1 MGDLKEQMEKWKL
14 SRYKQPM
21 RETLEIMKEGY
32 ESGVLS
38 FLKKNGFGHI
48 RFSYGNLYV
57 PKKDLD
63 QIKKILKKETD
74 KFVDGDVQIMP
85 KSILGEEH
93 DCTKVHPNKTHKEW
107 LMSQSTVGDVKEELE
122 EFDEGRMKDIYTM
135 DQEGKSAKEIA
146 KHLKLKV
153 STVKSIL
160 GEEVLNEFTNTQ
172 IASLKKDYEGL
183 RGKTISGPSAD
194 KLRKIFDKV
203 DKSKTALVNLL
214 KADIPFL
221 SMMASSR
228 LISKYG
234 ANASQLARMRKEEL
248 EEKFESGFAVR
259 YLDPKN
265 GKRFVVPFKT
275 KKDADDKA
283 AQLKKDGA
291 KNVTITTH
299 DLNFKETYTI
309 QITKKDG
316 GKLVIGKFN
325 TPAEGEKYI
334 KWYKTGDMSKTKSV
348 KVIKEDGDSES
359 GFNIAGLETDRPQR
373 LEEKKYSY
381 GFTMSSESGD
391 DGRDQEQ
398 EGGDYGTPKYINA
411 PNQKAAEA
419 KQEVIMM
426 KQVERIN
433 KKMNSMRRT
442 GSFKIKDDWIEL
454 EESADYLASKMN
466 DKQLANIKNV
476 WKNKKASDVTQSV
489 KDMIKKMDIPT
500 QLAIKQAD
508 IPHLSKLVEAL
519 KDMEDYKAKRKALQD
534 IQNDPKIDS
543 QMKTAVMVRKQK
555 LDKELQDLKG
565 RTPIAAEV
573 EPDTKKFIENADSG
587 DDDSNFAIGMSKA
600 KEIKKDYGSPL
611 KKSTIVKGHEIA
623 KAIKKDEHIGAKAT
637 FERLW
642 SGHKRGDK

>member
-21 RETLEIMKEGY
+21 RETLEMMKEGY
-32 ESGVLS
+32 EGGVLS
-38 FLKKNGFGHI
+38 FLKKQGFGHI

-57 PKKDLD
+57 PKKDVD
-63 QIKKILKKETD
+63 QIKKALQKETE
-74 KFVDGDVQIMP
+74 KVAGDVEIMP

-107 LMSQSTVGDVKEELE
+107 LMSQAPVGEELE

-172 IASLKKDYEGL
+172 IVSLKKDYEGL

-291 KNVTITTH
+291 KNVSITTH
-299 DLNFKETYTI
+299 NLNFKE
-309 QITKKDG
+309 
-316 GKLVIGKFN
+316 
-325 TPAEGEKYI
+325 
-334 KWYKTGDMSKTKSV
+334 GD
-348 KVIKEDGDSES
+348 DDES
-359 GFNIAGLETDRPQR
+359 GFNIAGLETERPQR
-373 LEEKKYSY
+373 LEEGVEVQITLK
-381 GFTMSSESGD
+381 GSG
-391 DGRDQEQ
+391 
-398 EGGDYGTPKYINA
+398 P
-411 PNQKAAEA
+411 
-419 KQEVIMM
+419 
-426 KQVERIN
+426 IN
-433 KKMNSMRRT
+433 KRSHVHDFKNRADAEKFIKWYKT
-442 GSFKIKDDWIEL
+442 GGSLYKKNKVDKIEIHETAVP
-454 EESADYLASKMN
+454 ADYLASKMN
-466 DKQLANIKNV
+466 ATQLANIKNV
-476 WKNKKASDVTQSV
+476 WKNKKASDVTQTV
-489 KDMIKKMDIPT
+489 KDMINRMDIPT

-573 EPDTKKFIENADSG
+573 EPDTKKFIENPDSG
-587 DDDSNFAIGMSKA
+587 DDDNAFAVGMSKA

-623 KAIKKDEHIGAKAT
+623 KAIKKDEHVGAKAT

>member
-1 MGDLKEQMEKWKL
+1 M
-14 SRYKQPM
+14 
-21 RETLEIMKEGY
+21 
-32 ESGVLS
+32 
-38 FLKKNGFGHI
+38 
-48 RFSYGNLYV
+48 
-57 PKKDLD
+57 
-63 QIKKILKKETD
+63 
-74 KFVDGDVQIMP
+74 
-85 KSILGEEH
+85 
-93 DCTKVHPNKTHKEW
+93 
-107 LMSQSTVGDVKEELE
+107 
-122 EFDEGRMKDIYTM
+122 
-135 DQEGKSAKEIA
+135 
-146 KHLKLKV
+146 
-153 STVKSIL
+153 
-160 GEEVLNEFTNTQ
+160 
-172 IASLKKDYEGL
+172 
-183 RGKTISGPSAD
+183 
-194 KLRKIFDKV
+194 
-203 DKSKTALVNLL
+203 VNLL

-299 DLNFKETYTI
+299 DLNFKES
-309 QITKKDG
+309 D
-316 GKLVIGKFN
+316 
-325 TPAEGEKYI
+325 
-334 KWYKTGDMSKTKSV
+334 D
-348 KVIKEDGDSES
+348 DES
-359 GFNIAGLETDRPQR
+359 GFNIAGLETERPQR
-373 LEEKKYSY
+373 LEEGVEVQITLK
-381 GFTMSSESGD
+381 GSG
-391 DGRDQEQ
+391 
-398 EGGDYGTPKYINA
+398 P
-411 PNQKAAEA
+411 
-419 KQEVIMM
+419 
-426 KQVERIN
+426 IN
-433 KKMNSMRRT
+433 KRSHVHDFKNRADAEKFIKWYKT
-442 GSFKIKDDWIEL
+442 GGSLYKKNKVDKIQIHETAVP
-454 EESADYLASKMN
+454 ADYLASKMN

-519 KDMEDYKAKRKALQD
+519 KDMDDYKAKRKALQD
-534 IQNDPKIDS
+534 IQNDPKLDS

-555 LDKELQDLKG
+555 LDKELQDLKA

-573 EPDTKKFIENADSG
+573 EPDTLKKE
-587 DDDSNFAIGMSKA
+587 DDDKAYAIGMAKA

-611 KKSTIVKGHEIA
+611 KKSTIVKGHDIA
-623 KAIKKDEHIGAKAT
+623 KSIKKDEHVGAKAT

>member
-1 MGDLKEQMEKWKL
+1 MGNLKEEMEKWKL
-14 SRYKQPM
+14 SRYRQPM
-21 RETLEIMKEGY
+21 RETLEKMKEGY
-32 ESGVLS
+32 EGGVLS
-38 FLKKNGFGHI
+38 FLKKQGFGHI

-57 PKKDLD
+57 PKKDVD
-63 QIKKILKKETD
+63 QIKKALQKETE
-74 KFVDGDVQIMP
+74 KVAGDVEIMP

-107 LMSQSTVGDVKEELE
+107 LMSQAPVGDVKEEM
-122 EFDEGRMKDIYTM
+122 FDEGRMKDIYTM

-146 KHLKLKV
+146 MHLNLKV

-160 GEEVLNEFTNTQ
+160 GEEVLNEFTNAQ
-172 IASLKKDYEGL
+172 ITSLKKDYEGL
-183 RGKTISGPSAD
+183 RGKTISGPNAD

-248 EEKFESGFAVR
+248 EEKFASGFAVR

-291 KNVTITTH
+291 KNVSITTH
-299 DLNFKETYTI
+299 DLNFKETYTV
-309 QITKKDG
+309 QITKSDG
-316 GKLVIGKFN
+316 SKLVIGKYN
-325 TPAEGEKYI
+325 SPTEAEKYI

-348 KVIKEDGDSES
+348 KVIKEGDSES

-373 LEEKKYSY
+373 L
-381 GFTMSSESGD
+381 D
-391 DGRDQEQ
+391 
-398 EGGDYGTPKYINA
+398 
-411 PNQKAAEA
+411 
-419 KQEVIMM
+419 
-426 KQVERIN
+426 
-433 KKMNSMRRT
+433 
-442 GSFKIKDDWIEL
+442 
-454 EESADYLASKMN
+454 ESADYLASKMN

-519 KDMEDYKAKRKALQD
+519 KDMDDYKAKRKALQD
-534 IQNDPKIDS
+534 IQNDPKTDS

-555 LDKELQDLKG
+555 LDKELQDLKA

-573 EPDTKKFIENADSG
+573 EPDTKKIIENGDSG
-587 DDDSNFAIGMSKA
+587 DDDSAYAIGISKA

-623 KAIKKDEHIGAKAT
+623 KAIKKDEHAGAKAT

>member
-1 MGDLKEQMEKWKL
+1 MEKWKL

-21 RETLEIMKEGY
+21 RETLEMMKEGY
-32 ESGVLS
+32 EGGVLS
-38 FLKKNGFGHI
+38 FLKKQGFGHI

-57 PKKDLD
+57 PKKDVD
-63 QIKKILKKETD
+63 QIKKALQKETE
-74 KFVDGDVQIMP
+74 KVAGDVEIMP

-107 LMSQSTVGDVKEELE
+107 LMSQAPVGEELE

-146 KHLKLKV
+146 MHLNLKV

-183 RGKTISGPSAD
+183 RGKTISGPNAD

-248 EEKFESGFAVR
+248 EEKFASGFAVR

-291 KNVTITTH
+291 KNVSITTH
-299 DLNFKETYTI
+299 DLNFKETYTV

-316 GKLVIGKFN
+316 GKLVIGKFK

-334 KWYKTGDMSKTKSV
+334 TWYKTGDMSKTKSV

-373 LEEKKYSY
+373 L
-381 GFTMSSESGD
+381 D
-391 DGRDQEQ
+391 
-398 EGGDYGTPKYINA
+398 
-411 PNQKAAEA
+411 
-419 KQEVIMM
+419 
-426 KQVERIN
+426 
-433 KKMNSMRRT
+433 
-442 GSFKIKDDWIEL
+442 
-454 EESADYLASKMN
+454 ESADYLASKMN

-500 QLAIKQAD
+500 Q
-508 IPHLSKLVEAL
+508 
-519 KDMEDYKAKRKALQD
+519 
-534 IQNDPKIDS
+534 
-543 QMKTAVMVRKQK
+543 
-555 LDKELQDLKG
+555 
-565 RTPIAAEV
+565 
-573 EPDTKKFIENADSG
+573 
-587 DDDSNFAIGMSKA
+587 
-600 KEIKKDYGSPL
+600 
-611 KKSTIVKGHEIA
+611 
-623 KAIKKDEHIGAKAT
+623 
-637 FERLW
+637 
-642 SGHKRGDK
+642 

>member
-32 ESGVLS
+32 EGGVLS
-38 FLKKNGFGHI
+38 FLKKQGFGHI

-63 QIKKILKKETD
+63 QIKKVLKKETD

-107 LMSQSTVGDVKEELE
+107 LMSQSPVGDVKEELE

-172 IASLKKDYEGL
+172 ITNLKKDYEGL

-291 KNVTITTH
+291 KNVSITTH
-299 DLNFKETYTI
+299 NLNFKE
-309 QITKKDG
+309 
-316 GKLVIGKFN
+316 
-325 TPAEGEKYI
+325 
-334 KWYKTGDMSKTKSV
+334 GD
-348 KVIKEDGDSES
+348 DDES

-373 LEEKKYSY
+373 LEEGVEVQITLK
-381 GFTMSSESGD
+381 GSG
-391 DGRDQEQ
+391 
-398 EGGDYGTPKYINA
+398 P
-411 PNQKAAEA
+411 
-419 KQEVIMM
+419 
-426 KQVERIN
+426 IN
-433 KKMNSMRRT
+433 KRSHVHDFKNRADAEKFIKWYKT
-442 GSFKIKDDWIEL
+442 GGSLYKKNKVDKIQIHEIAVP
-454 EESADYLASKMN
+454 ADYLASKMN

-476 WKNKKASDVTQSV
+476 WKNKKASDVTQTV
-489 KDMIKKMDIPT
+489 KDMINRMDIPT

-573 EPDTKKFIENADSG
+573 EPDTKKFIENPDSG
-587 DDDSNFAIGMSKA
+587 DDDNAFAVGMSKA

-623 KAIKKDEHIGAKAT
+623 KAIKKDEHVGAKAT

>member
-1 MGDLKEQMEKWKL
+1 MGNLKEEMEKWKL
-14 SRYKQPM
+14 SRYRQPM
-21 RETLEIMKEGY
+21 RETLEKMKEGY
-32 ESGVLS
+32 EGGVLS
-38 FLKKNGFGHI
+38 FLKKQGFGHI

-57 PKKDLD
+57 PKKDVD
-63 QIKKILKKETD
+63 QIKKALQKETE
-74 KFVDGDVQIMP
+74 KVAGDVEIMP

-107 LMSQSTVGDVKEELE
+107 LMSQAPVGEELE

-160 GEEVLNEFTNTQ
+160 GEEVLNEFTNAQ
-172 IASLKKDYEGL
+172 ITSLKKDYEGL

-194 KLRKIFDKV
+194 KLRKIFDKI

-248 EEKFESGFAVR
+248 EEKFAPGFAVR

-291 KNVTITTH
+291 KNVSITTH
-299 DLNFKETYTI
+299 NLNFKETYTV
-309 QITKKDG
+309 QITKSDG
-316 GKLVIGKFN
+316 SKLVIGKYN
-325 TPAEGEKYI
+325 SPTEAEKYI

-348 KVIKEDGDSES
+348 KVIKEGDSES

-373 LEEKKYSY
+373 L
-381 GFTMSSESGD
+381 D
-391 DGRDQEQ
+391 
-398 EGGDYGTPKYINA
+398 
-411 PNQKAAEA
+411 
-419 KQEVIMM
+419 
-426 KQVERIN
+426 
-433 KKMNSMRRT
+433 
-442 GSFKIKDDWIEL
+442 
-454 EESADYLASKMN
+454 ESADYLASKMN

-519 KDMEDYKAKRKALQD
+519 KDMDDYKAKRKALQD
-534 IQNDPKIDS
+534 IQNDPKTDS

-555 LDKELQDLKG
+555 LDKELQDLKA

-573 EPDTKKFIENADSG
+573 EPDTKKIIENGDSG
-587 DDDSNFAIGMSKA
+587 DDDSAYAIGISKA

-623 KAIKKDEHIGAKAT
+623 KAIKKDEHAGAKAT

>member
-1 MGDLKEQMEKWKL
+1 MGNLKEEMEKWKL
-14 SRYKQPM
+14 SRYRQPM
-21 RETLEIMKEGY
+21 RETLEKMKEGY
-32 ESGVLS
+32 EGGVLS
-38 FLKKNGFGHI
+38 FLKKQGFGHI

-57 PKKDLD
+57 PKKDVD
-63 QIKKILKKETD
+63 QIKKALQKETE
-74 KFVDGDVQIMP
+74 KVAGDVEIMP

-107 LMSQSTVGDVKEELE
+107 LLSQAPVGEELE

-153 STVKSIL
+153 STVKGIL
-160 GEEVLNEFTNTQ
+160 GEEVLNEFTNAQ
-172 IASLKKDYEGL
+172 ITSLKKDYEGL

-194 KLRKIFDKV
+194 KLRKIFDKI

-248 EEKFESGFAVR
+248 EEKFAPGFAVR

-291 KNVTITTH
+291 KNVSITTH
-299 DLNFKETYTI
+299 NLNFKETYTV
-309 QITKKDG
+309 QITKSDG
-316 GKLVIGKFN
+316 SKLVIGKYN
-325 TPAEGEKYI
+325 SPTEAEKYI

-348 KVIKEDGDSES
+348 KVIKEGDSES

-373 LEEKKYSY
+373 L
-381 GFTMSSESGD
+381 D
-391 DGRDQEQ
+391 
-398 EGGDYGTPKYINA
+398 
-411 PNQKAAEA
+411 
-419 KQEVIMM
+419 
-426 KQVERIN
+426 
-433 KKMNSMRRT
+433 
-442 GSFKIKDDWIEL
+442 
-454 EESADYLASKMN
+454 ESADYLASKMN

-519 KDMEDYKAKRKALQD
+519 KDMDDYKAKRKALQD
-534 IQNDPKIDS
+534 IQNDPKTDS

-555 LDKELQDLKG
+555 LDKELQDLKA

-573 EPDTKKFIENADSG
+573 EPDTKKIIENGDSG
-587 DDDSNFAIGMSKA
+587 DDDSAYAIGISKA

-623 KAIKKDEHIGAKAT
+623 KAIKKDEHAGAKAT

>member
-21 RETLEIMKEGY
+21 RETLEMMKEGY
-32 ESGVLS
+32 EGGVLS
-38 FLKKNGFGHI
+38 FLKKQGFGHI

-57 PKKDLD
+57 PKKDVD
-63 QIKKILKKETD
+63 QIKKALQKETE
-74 KFVDGDVQIMP
+74 KVAGDVEIMP

-107 LMSQSTVGDVKEELE
+107 LMSQAPVGEELE

-146 KHLKLKV
+146 MHLNLKV

-183 RGKTISGPSAD
+183 RGKTISGPNAD

-291 KNVTITTH
+291 KNVSITTH
-299 DLNFKETYTI
+299 DLNFKETYTV

-316 GKLVIGKFN
+316 GKLVIGKFK

-334 KWYKTGDMSKTKSV
+334 KWYKTGNMSHTKSV

-381 GFTMSSESGD
+381 WYTMSSESGE
-391 DGRDQEQ
+391 DGEDKEQ
-398 EGGDYGTPKYINA
+398 EGGDFGTPKYINA
-411 PNQKAAEA
+411 PNEKAAEA
-419 KQEVIMM
+419 KAEPIMM
-426 KQVERIN
+426 KQIDRLN
-433 KKMNSMRRT
+433 KKMKSIRKPGN
-442 GSFKIKDDWIEL
+442 FKISDDGVL

-519 KDMEDYKAKRKALQD
+519 KDMDDYKAKRKALQD
-534 IQNDPKIDS
+534 IQNDPKTDS

-555 LDKELQDLKG
+555 LDKELQDLKA

-587 DDDSNFAIGMSKA
+587 DDDSAYAIGLSKA

-623 KAIKKDEHIGAKAT
+623 KAIKKDEHVGAKAT

>member
-14 SRYKQPM
+14 SRYRQPM
-21 RETLEIMKEGY
+21 RETLEKMKEGY
-32 ESGVLS
+32 EGGVLS
-38 FLKKNGFGHI
+38 FLKKQGFGHI

-57 PKKDLD
+57 PKKDVD
-63 QIKKILKKETD
+63 QIKKALQKETE
-74 KFVDGDVQIMP
+74 KVAGDVEIMP

-107 LMSQSTVGDVKEELE
+107 LMSQAPVGEELE

-146 KHLKLKV
+146 MHLNLKV

-183 RGKTISGPSAD
+183 RGKTISGPNAD

-291 KNVTITTH
+291 KNVSITTH
-299 DLNFKETYTI
+299 NLNFKETYTV
-309 QITKKDG
+309 QITKSDG
-316 GKLVIGKFN
+316 SKLVIGKYN
-325 TPAEGEKYI
+325 SPTEAEKYI

-348 KVIKEDGDSES
+348 KVIKEGDSES

-373 LEEKKYSY
+373 L
-381 GFTMSSESGD
+381 D
-391 DGRDQEQ
+391 
-398 EGGDYGTPKYINA
+398 
-411 PNQKAAEA
+411 
-419 KQEVIMM
+419 
-426 KQVERIN
+426 
-433 KKMNSMRRT
+433 
-442 GSFKIKDDWIEL
+442 
-454 EESADYLASKMN
+454 ESADYLASKMN

-519 KDMEDYKAKRKALQD
+519 KDMDDYKAKRKALQD
-534 IQNDPKIDS
+534 IQNDPKTDS

-555 LDKELQDLKG
+555 LDKELQDLKA

-587 DDDSNFAIGMSKA
+587 DDDSAYAIGLSKA

-623 KAIKKDEHIGAKAT
+623 KAIKKDEHVGAKAT

>member
-1 MGDLKEQMEKWKL
+1 MGNLKEEMEKWKL

-21 RETLEIMKEGY
+21 RETLEMMKEGY
-32 ESGVLS
+32 EGGVLS
-38 FLKKNGFGHI
+38 FLKKQGFGHI

-57 PKKDLD
+57 PKKDVD
-63 QIKKILKKETD
+63 QIKKALQKETE
-74 KFVDGDVQIMP
+74 KVAGDVEIMP

-107 LMSQSTVGDVKEELE
+107 LMSQAPVGEELE

-160 GEEVLNEFTNTQ
+160 GEEVLNEFTNAQ
-172 IASLKKDYEGL
+172 ITSLKKDYEGL

-248 EEKFESGFAVR
+248 EEKFASGFAVR

-291 KNVTITTH
+291 KNVSITTH
-299 DLNFKETYTI
+299 DLNFKETYTV
-309 QITKKDG
+309 QITKSDG
-316 GKLVIGKFN
+316 SKLVIGKYN
-325 TPAEGEKYI
+325 SPTEAEKYI
-334 KWYKTGDMSKTKSV
+334 TWYKTGDMSKTKSV
-348 KVIKEDGDSES
+348 KVIKEGDSES

-373 LEEKKYSY
+373 L
-381 GFTMSSESGD
+381 D
-391 DGRDQEQ
+391 
-398 EGGDYGTPKYINA
+398 
-411 PNQKAAEA
+411 
-419 KQEVIMM
+419 
-426 KQVERIN
+426 
-433 KKMNSMRRT
+433 
-442 GSFKIKDDWIEL
+442 
-454 EESADYLASKMN
+454 ESADYLASKMN

-500 QLAIKQAD
+500 QLAIKQAN
-508 IPHLSKLVEAL
+508 IPHLSKLVE
-519 KDMEDYKAKRKALQD
+519 
-534 IQNDPKIDS
+534 N
-543 QMKTAVMVRKQK
+543 
-555 LDKELQDLKG
+555 G
-565 RTPIAAEV
+565 
-573 EPDTKKFIENADSG
+573 DSG

-623 KAIKKDEHIGAKAT
+623 KAIKKDEHVGAKAT

>member
-21 RETLEIMKEGY
+21 RETLEKMKEGY

-38 FLKKNGFGHI
+38 FLKKQGFGHI
-48 RFSYGNLYV
+48 RFSYGSLYV

-63 QIKKILKKETD
+63 QIKKVLKKETD

-107 LMSQSTVGDVKEELE
+107 LMSQSPVGDVKEELE

-172 IASLKKDYEGL
+172 IVSLKKDYEGL

-291 KNVTITTH
+291 KNVSITTH
-299 DLNFKETYTI
+299 NLNFKE
-309 QITKKDG
+309 
-316 GKLVIGKFN
+316 
-325 TPAEGEKYI
+325 
-334 KWYKTGDMSKTKSV
+334 GD
-348 KVIKEDGDSES
+348 DDES
-359 GFNIAGLETDRPQR
+359 GFNIAGLETERPQR
-373 LEEKKYSY
+373 LEEGVEVQITLK
-381 GFTMSSESGD
+381 GSG
-391 DGRDQEQ
+391 
-398 EGGDYGTPKYINA
+398 P
-411 PNQKAAEA
+411 
-419 KQEVIMM
+419 
-426 KQVERIN
+426 IN
-433 KKMNSMRRT
+433 KRSHVHDFKNRADAEKFIKWYKT
-442 GSFKIKDDWIEL
+442 GGSLYKKNKVDKIQIHEIAVP
-454 EESADYLASKMN
+454 ADYLASKMN
-466 DKQLANIKNV
+466 ATQLANIKNV
-476 WKNKKASDVTQSV
+476 WKNKKASDVTQTV
-489 KDMIKKMDIPT
+489 KDMINRMDIPT

-573 EPDTKKFIENADSG
+573 EPDTKKFIENPDSG
-587 DDDSNFAIGMSKA
+587 DDDNAFAVGMSKA

-623 KAIKKDEHIGAKAT
+623 KAIKKDEHVGAKAT

>member
-1 MGDLKEQMEKWKL
+1 MGNLKEEMEKWKL

-21 RETLEIMKEGY
+21 RETLEMMKEGY
-32 ESGVLS
+32 EGGVLS
-38 FLKKNGFGHI
+38 FLKKQGFGHI

-57 PKKDLD
+57 PKKDVD
-63 QIKKILKKETD
+63 QIKKALQKETE
-74 KFVDGDVQIMP
+74 KVAGDVEIMP

-107 LMSQSTVGDVKEELE
+107 LMSQAPVGEELE

-146 KHLKLKV
+146 MHLNLKV

-248 EEKFESGFAVR
+248 EEKFASGFAVR

-291 KNVTITTH
+291 KNVSITTH
-299 DLNFKETYTI
+299 DLNFKETYTV
-309 QITKKDG
+309 QITKSDG
-316 GKLVIGKFN
+316 SKLVIGKYN
-325 TPAEGEKYI
+325 SPTEAEKYI
-334 KWYKTGDMSKTKSV
+334 TWYKTGDMSKTKSV
-348 KVIKEDGDSES
+348 KVIKEGDSES

-373 LEEKKYSY
+373 L
-381 GFTMSSESGD
+381 D
-391 DGRDQEQ
+391 
-398 EGGDYGTPKYINA
+398 
-411 PNQKAAEA
+411 
-419 KQEVIMM
+419 
-426 KQVERIN
+426 
-433 KKMNSMRRT
+433 
-442 GSFKIKDDWIEL
+442 
-454 EESADYLASKMN
+454 ESADYLASKMN

-519 KDMEDYKAKRKALQD
+519 KDMDDYKAKRKALQD
-534 IQNDPKIDS
+534 IQNDPKLDS

-555 LDKELQDLKG
+555 LDKELQDLKA

-573 EPDTKKFIENADSG
+573 EPDTLKKE
-587 DDDSNFAIGMSKA
+587 DDDKAYAIGMAKA

-623 KAIKKDEHIGAKAT
+623 KAIKKDEHVGAKAT

>member
-21 RETLEIMKEGY
+21 RETLEKMKEGY

-38 FLKKNGFGHI
+38 FLKKQGFGHI

-63 QIKKILKKETD
+63 QIKKVLKKETD

-107 LMSQSTVGDVKEELE
+107 LMSQSPVGDVKEELE

-172 IASLKKDYEGL
+172 IVSLKKDYEGL

-291 KNVTITTH
+291 KNVSITTH
-299 DLNFKETYTI
+299 NLNFKE
-309 QITKKDG
+309 
-316 GKLVIGKFN
+316 
-325 TPAEGEKYI
+325 
-334 KWYKTGDMSKTKSV
+334 GD
-348 KVIKEDGDSES
+348 DDES
-359 GFNIAGLETDRPQR
+359 GFNIAGLETERPQR
-373 LEEKKYSY
+373 LEEGVEVQITLK
-381 GFTMSSESGD
+381 GSG
-391 DGRDQEQ
+391 
-398 EGGDYGTPKYINA
+398 P
-411 PNQKAAEA
+411 
-419 KQEVIMM
+419 
-426 KQVERIN
+426 IN
-433 KKMNSMRRT
+433 KRSHVHDFKNRADAEKFIKWYKT
-442 GSFKIKDDWIEL
+442 GGSLYKKNKVDKIQIHETAVP
-454 EESADYLASKMN
+454 ADYLASKMN
-466 DKQLANIKNV
+466 ATQLANIKNV
-476 WKNKKASDVTQSV
+476 WKNKKASDVTQTV
-489 KDMIKKMDIPT
+489 KDMINRMDIPT

-573 EPDTKKFIENADSG
+573 EPDTKKFIENPDSG
-587 DDDSNFAIGMSKA
+587 DDDNAFAVGMSKA

-623 KAIKKDEHIGAKAT
+623 KAIKKDEHVGAKAT

>member
-1 MGDLKEQMEKWKL
+1 MEKWKL

-21 RETLEIMKEGY
+21 RETLEKMKEGY
-32 ESGVLS
+32 EGGVLS
-38 FLKKNGFGHI
+38 FLKKQGFGHI

-63 QIKKILKKETD
+63 QIKKVLKKETD

-107 LMSQSTVGDVKEELE
+107 LMSQSPVGDVKEELE

-160 GEEVLNEFTNTQ
+160 GEEVLNEFTNAQ
-172 IASLKKDYEGL
+172 ITSLKKDYEGL

-291 KNVTITTH
+291 KNVSITTH
-299 DLNFKETYTI
+299 NLNFKE
-309 QITKKDG
+309 
-316 GKLVIGKFN
+316 
-325 TPAEGEKYI
+325 
-334 KWYKTGDMSKTKSV
+334 GD
-348 KVIKEDGDSES
+348 DDES

-373 LEEKKYSY
+373 LEEGVEVQITLK
-381 GFTMSSESGD
+381 GSG
-391 DGRDQEQ
+391 
-398 EGGDYGTPKYINA
+398 P
-411 PNQKAAEA
+411 
-419 KQEVIMM
+419 
-426 KQVERIN
+426 IN
-433 KKMNSMRRT
+433 KRSHVHDFKNRADAEKFIKWYKT
-442 GSFKIKDDWIEL
+442 GGSLYKKNKVDKIQIHEIAVP
-454 EESADYLASKMN
+454 ADYLASKMN

-476 WKNKKASDVTQSV
+476 WKNKKASDVTQTV
-489 KDMIKKMDIPT
+489 KDMIKRMDIPT

-573 EPDTKKFIENADSG
+573 EPDTKKFIENPDSG
-587 DDDSNFAIGMSKA
+587 DDDNAFAVGMSKA

-623 KAIKKDEHIGAKAT
+623 KAIKKDEHVGAKAT

>member
-21 RETLEIMKEGY
+21 RETLEKMKEGF
-32 ESGVLS
+32 EWGVQT
-38 FLKKNGFGHI
+38 FLKKNGI
-48 RFSYGNLYV
+48 SRTRFSYGILFLPRADV
-57 PKKDLD
+57 EKAKAL
-63 QIKKILKKETD
+63 LKKEVEKTN
-74 KFVDGDVQIMP
+74 GDVAIMP

-93 DCTKVHPNKTHKEW
+93 DCKQVHPNKTHKEW
-107 LMSQSTVGDVKEELE
+107 LMSQAPVGDVKEELE

-146 KHLKLKV
+146 NHLNLKV

-172 IASLKKDYEGL
+172 ITNLKKDYEGL

-194 KLRKIFDKV
+194 KLRKIFDKI

-291 KNVTITTH
+291 KNVSITTH
-299 DLNFKETYTI
+299 NLNFKETYTV
-309 QITKKDG
+309 QITKSDG
-316 GKLVIGKFN
+316 SKLVIGKYN
-325 TPAEGEKYI
+325 SPTEAEKYI

-373 LEEKKYSY
+373 LEEGVEVQITLK
-381 GFTMSSESGD
+381 GSG
-391 DGRDQEQ
+391 
-398 EGGDYGTPKYINA
+398 P
-411 PNQKAAEA
+411 
-419 KQEVIMM
+419 
-426 KQVERIN
+426 IN
-433 KKMNSMRRT
+433 KRSHVHDFKNRADAEKFIKWYKT
-442 GSFKIKDDWIEL
+442 GGSLYKKNKVDKIQIHETAVP
-454 EESADYLASKMN
+454 ADYLASKMN

-519 KDMEDYKAKRKALQD
+519 KDMDDYKAKRKALQD
-534 IQNDPKIDS
+534 IQNDPKLDS

-555 LDKELQDLKG
+555 LDKELQDLKA

-573 EPDTKKFIENADSG
+573 EPDTLKKE
-587 DDDSNFAIGMSKA
+587 DDDKAYAIGMAKA

-623 KAIKKDEHIGAKAT
+623 KAIKKDEHAGAKAT

>member
-1 MGDLKEQMEKWKL
+1 MEKWKL
-14 SRYKQPM
+14 SRYRQPM
-21 RETLEIMKEGY
+21 RETLEKMKEGY
-32 ESGVLS
+32 EGGVLS
-38 FLKKNGFGHI
+38 FLKKQGFGHI

-57 PKKDLD
+57 PKKDVD
-63 QIKKILKKETD
+63 QIKKALQKETE
-74 KFVDGDVQIMP
+74 KVAGDVEIMP

-107 LMSQSTVGDVKEELE
+107 LMSQAPVGEELE

-146 KHLKLKV
+146 MHLNLKV

-291 KNVTITTH
+291 KNVSITTH
-299 DLNFKETYTI
+299 DLNFKETYTV

-316 GKLVIGKFN
+316 GKLVIGKFK

-373 LEEKKYSY
+373 L
-381 GFTMSSESGD
+381 D
-391 DGRDQEQ
+391 
-398 EGGDYGTPKYINA
+398 
-411 PNQKAAEA
+411 
-419 KQEVIMM
+419 
-426 KQVERIN
+426 
-433 KKMNSMRRT
+433 
-442 GSFKIKDDWIEL
+442 
-454 EESADYLASKMN
+454 ESADYLASKMN

-476 WKNKKASDVTQSV
+476 WKNKKASDVTQTV
-489 KDMIKKMDIPT
+489 KDMIKRMDIPT

-508 IPHLSKLVEAL
+508 IPHLSKLVEA
-519 KDMEDYKAKRKALQD
+519 
-534 IQNDPKIDS
+534 
-543 QMKTAVMVRKQK
+543 
-555 LDKELQDLKG
+555 G
-565 RTPIAAEV
+565 
-573 EPDTKKFIENADSG
+573 DSG

-623 KAIKKDEHIGAKAT
+623 KSIKKDEHVGAKAT

>member
-1 MGDLKEQMEKWKL
+1 MGNLKEEMEKWKL

-21 RETLEIMKEGY
+21 RETLEMMKEGY
-32 ESGVLS
+32 EGGVLS
-38 FLKKNGFGHI
+38 FLKKQGFGHI

-57 PKKDLD
+57 PKKDVD
-63 QIKKILKKETD
+63 QIKKALQKETE
-74 KFVDGDVQIMP
+74 KVAGDVEIMP

-107 LMSQSTVGDVKEELE
+107 LMSQAPVGEELE

-160 GEEVLNEFTNTQ
+160 GEEVLNEFTNAQ
-172 IASLKKDYEGL
+172 ITSLKKDYEGL

-248 EEKFESGFAVR
+248 EEKFASGFAVR

-291 KNVTITTH
+291 KNVSITTH
-299 DLNFKETYTI
+299 NLNFKETYTV
-309 QITKKDG
+309 QITKSDG
-316 GKLVIGKFN
+316 SKLVIGKYN
-325 TPAEGEKYI
+325 SPTEAEKYI
-334 KWYKTGDMSKTKSV
+334 TWYKTGDMSKTKSV
-348 KVIKEDGDSES
+348 KVIKEGDSES

-373 LEEKKYSY
+373 L
-381 GFTMSSESGD
+381 D
-391 DGRDQEQ
+391 
-398 EGGDYGTPKYINA
+398 
-411 PNQKAAEA
+411 
-419 KQEVIMM
+419 
-426 KQVERIN
+426 
-433 KKMNSMRRT
+433 
-442 GSFKIKDDWIEL
+442 
-454 EESADYLASKMN
+454 ESADYLASKMN

-500 QLAIKQAD
+500 QLAIKQAN
-508 IPHLSKLVEAL
+508 IPHLSKLVE
-519 KDMEDYKAKRKALQD
+519 
-534 IQNDPKIDS
+534 N
-543 QMKTAVMVRKQK
+543 
-555 LDKELQDLKG
+555 G
-565 RTPIAAEV
+565 
-573 EPDTKKFIENADSG
+573 DSG

-623 KAIKKDEHIGAKAT
+623 KAIKKDEHVGAKAT

>member
-14 SRYKQPM
+14 SRYRQPM
-21 RETLEIMKEGY
+21 RETLEKMKEGY
-32 ESGVLS
+32 EGGVLS
-38 FLKKNGFGHI
+38 FLKKQGFGHI

-57 PKKDLD
+57 PKKDVD
-63 QIKKILKKETD
+63 QIKKALQKETE
-74 KFVDGDVQIMP
+74 KVAGDVEIMP

-107 LMSQSTVGDVKEELE
+107 LMSQAPVGEELE

-160 GEEVLNEFTNTQ
+160 GEEVLNEFTNAQ
-172 IASLKKDYEGL
+172 ITSLKKDYEGL

-248 EEKFESGFAVR
+248 EEKFAPGFAVR

-291 KNVTITTH
+291 KNVSITTH
-299 DLNFKETYTI
+299 NLNFKETYTV
-309 QITKKDG
+309 QITKSDG
-316 GKLVIGKFN
+316 SKLVIGKYN
-325 TPAEGEKYI
+325 TPAEAEKYI
-334 KWYKTGDMSKTKSV
+334 KWYKTGNMSHTKSV
-348 KVIKEDGDSES
+348 KVIKEDS
-359 GFNIAGLETDRPQR
+359 G
-373 LEEKKYSY
+373 
-381 GFTMSSESGD
+381 
-391 DGRDQEQ
+391 
-398 EGGDYGTPKYINA
+398 
-411 PNQKAAEA
+411 
-419 KQEVIMM
+419 
-426 KQVERIN
+426 
-433 KKMNSMRRT
+433 
-442 GSFKIKDDWIEL
+442 
-454 EESADYLASKMN
+454 YLQSKMN
-466 DKQLANIKNV
+466 DKQIANIKNV
-476 WKNKKASDVTQSV
+476 WKNKKATDVTDAVRQ
-489 KDMIKKMDIPT
+489 MIKRMDIPT
-500 QLAIKQAD
+500 QLAIKHAD
-508 IPHLSKLVEAL
+508 IPHISKLVE
-519 KDMEDYKAKRKALQD
+519 
-534 IQNDPKIDS
+534 
-543 QMKTAVMVRKQK
+543 
-555 LDKELQDLKG
+555 
-565 RTPIAAEV
+565 IA
-573 EPDTKKFIENADSG
+573 T
-587 DDDSNFAIGMSKA
+587 
-600 KEIKKDYGSPL
+600 
-611 KKSTIVKGHEIA
+611 H
-623 KAIKKDEHIGAKAT
+623 GAGPRLT

-642 SGHKRGDK
+642 SQHKRGDK

>member
-14 SRYKQPM
+14 SRYRQPM
-21 RETLEIMKEGY
+21 RETLEKMKEGY
-32 ESGVLS
+32 EGGVLS

-57 PKKDLD
+57 PKKDVD
-63 QIKKILKKETD
+63 QIKKALQKETE
-74 KFVDGDVQIMP
+74 KVAGDVEIMP

-107 LMSQSTVGDVKEELE
+107 LLSQAPVGDVKEEM
-122 EFDEGRMKDIYTM
+122 FDEGRMKDIYTM

-146 KHLKLKV
+146 MHLNLKV

-172 IASLKKDYEGL
+172 ITSLKKDYEGL

-248 EEKFESGFAVR
+248 EEKFEPGFAVR
-259 YLDPKN
+259 YLDPANK
-265 GKRFVVPFKT
+265 KRFVVPLKT
-275 KKDADDKA
+275 KKEADDKA
-283 AQLKKDGA
+283 AQLKRDGCKDI
-291 KNVTITTH
+291 TITKH
-299 DLNFKETYTI
+299 DLNFKETYTV

-316 GKLVIGKFN
+316 GKLVIGKYN
-325 TPAEGEKYI
+325 TPAEAEKYI
-334 KWYKTGDMSKTKSV
+334 TWYKTGNMSHTKSV
-348 KVIKEDGDSES
+348 KVIKEDGES
-359 GFNIAGLETDRPQR
+359 GFNIAGLETDSPQR
-373 LEEKKYSY
+373 L
-381 GFTMSSESGD
+381 D
-391 DGRDQEQ
+391 
-398 EGGDYGTPKYINA
+398 
-411 PNQKAAEA
+411 
-419 KQEVIMM
+419 
-426 KQVERIN
+426 
-433 KKMNSMRRT
+433 
-442 GSFKIKDDWIEL
+442 
-454 EESADYLASKMN
+454 ESADYLASKMN

-500 QLAIKQAD
+500 QLAIKHAD
-508 IPHLSKLVEAL
+508 IPHLSKLVE
-519 KDMEDYKAKRKALQD
+519 
-534 IQNDPKIDS
+534 
-543 QMKTAVMVRKQK
+543 
-555 LDKELQDLKG
+555 G
-565 RTPIAAEV
+565 G
-573 EPDTKKFIENADSG
+573 DSG

-623 KAIKKDEHIGAKAT
+623 KSIKKDEHVGAKAT

>member
-14 SRYKQPM
+14 SRYRQPM
-21 RETLEIMKEGY
+21 RETLEKMKEGY
-32 ESGVLS
+32 EGGVLS
-38 FLKKNGFGHI
+38 FLKKQGFGHI

-57 PKKDLD
+57 PKKDVD
-63 QIKKILKKETD
+63 QIKKALQKETE
-74 KFVDGDVQIMP
+74 KVAGDVEIMP

-107 LMSQSTVGDVKEELE
+107 LMSQAPVGEELE

-160 GEEVLNEFTNTQ
+160 GEEVLNEFTNAQ
-172 IASLKKDYEGL
+172 ITSLKKDYEGL

-248 EEKFESGFAVR
+248 EEKFASGFAVR

-291 KNVTITTH
+291 KNVSITTH
-299 DLNFKETYTI
+299 DLNFKETYTV

-316 GKLVIGKFN
+316 GKLVIGKFK

-373 LEEKKYSY
+373 L
-381 GFTMSSESGD
+381 D
-391 DGRDQEQ
+391 
-398 EGGDYGTPKYINA
+398 
-411 PNQKAAEA
+411 
-419 KQEVIMM
+419 
-426 KQVERIN
+426 
-433 KKMNSMRRT
+433 
-442 GSFKIKDDWIEL
+442 
-454 EESADYLASKMN
+454 ESADYLASKMN

-519 KDMEDYKAKRKALQD
+519 KDMDDYKAKRKALQD
-534 IQNDPKIDS
+534 IQNDPKLDS

-555 LDKELQDLKG
+555 LDKELQDLKA

-573 EPDTKKFIENADSG
+573 EPDTKKIIENGDSG
-587 DDDSNFAIGMSKA
+587 DDDSAYAIGLSKA

-623 KAIKKDEHIGAKAT
+623 KAIKKDEHVGAKAT

>member
-21 RETLEIMKEGY
+21 RETLEKMKEGF
-32 ESGVLS
+32 EWGVQT
-38 FLKKNGFGHI
+38 FLKKNGI
-48 RFSYGNLYV
+48 SRTRFSYGILFLPRADV
-57 PKKDLD
+57 EKAKAL
-63 QIKKILKKETD
+63 LKKEVEKTN
-74 KFVDGDVQIMP
+74 GDVAIMP

-93 DCTKVHPNKTHKEW
+93 DCKQVHPNKTHKEW
-107 LMSQSTVGDVKEELE
+107 LMSQAPVGEELE

-160 GEEVLNEFTNTQ
+160 GEEVLNEFTNAQ
-172 IASLKKDYEGL
+172 ITSLKKDYEGL

-194 KLRKIFDKV
+194 KLRKIFDKI

-299 DLNFKETYTI
+299 DLNFKES
-309 QITKKDG
+309 D
-316 GKLVIGKFN
+316 
-325 TPAEGEKYI
+325 
-334 KWYKTGDMSKTKSV
+334 D
-348 KVIKEDGDSES
+348 DES
-359 GFNIAGLETDRPQR
+359 GFNIAGLETERPQR
-373 LEEKKYSY
+373 LEEGVEVQITLK
-381 GFTMSSESGD
+381 GSG
-391 DGRDQEQ
+391 
-398 EGGDYGTPKYINA
+398 P
-411 PNQKAAEA
+411 
-419 KQEVIMM
+419 
-426 KQVERIN
+426 IN
-433 KKMNSMRRT
+433 KRSHVHDFKNRADAEKFIKWYKT
-442 GSFKIKDDWIEL
+442 GGSLYKKNKVDKIQIHETAVP
-454 EESADYLASKMN
+454 ADYLASKMN

-500 QLAIKQAD
+500 QLAIKQAN
-508 IPHLSKLVEAL
+508 IPHLSKLVE
-519 KDMEDYKAKRKALQD
+519 
-534 IQNDPKIDS
+534 N
-543 QMKTAVMVRKQK
+543 
-555 LDKELQDLKG
+555 G
-565 RTPIAAEV
+565 
-573 EPDTKKFIENADSG
+573 DSG

-623 KAIKKDEHIGAKAT
+623 KSIKKDEHVGAKAT

>member
-21 RETLEIMKEGY
+21 RETLEKMKEGF
-32 ESGVLS
+32 EWGVQT
-38 FLKKNGFGHI
+38 FLKKNGI
-48 RFSYGNLYV
+48 SRTRFSYGILFLPRADV
-57 PKKDLD
+57 EKAKAL
-63 QIKKILKKETD
+63 LKKEVEKTN
-74 KFVDGDVQIMP
+74 GDVAIMP

-107 LMSQSTVGDVKEELE
+107 LMSQAPVGEELE

-172 IASLKKDYEGL
+172 ITNLKKDYEGL

-194 KLRKIFDKV
+194 KLRKIFDKI

-291 KNVTITTH
+291 KNVSITTH
-299 DLNFKETYTI
+299 DLNFKETYTV

-316 GKLVIGKFN
+316 GKLVIGKFK

-348 KVIKEDGDSES
+348 KVIKEGDSES

-373 LEEKKYSY
+373 L
-381 GFTMSSESGD
+381 D
-391 DGRDQEQ
+391 
-398 EGGDYGTPKYINA
+398 
-411 PNQKAAEA
+411 
-419 KQEVIMM
+419 
-426 KQVERIN
+426 
-433 KKMNSMRRT
+433 
-442 GSFKIKDDWIEL
+442 
-454 EESADYLASKMN
+454 ESADYLASKMN

-519 KDMEDYKAKRKALQD
+519 KDMDDYKAKRKALQD
-534 IQNDPKIDS
+534 IQNDPKTDS

-555 LDKELQDLKG
+555 LDKELQDLKA

-573 EPDTKKFIENADSG
+573 EPDTLKKE
-587 DDDSNFAIGMSKA
+587 DDDKAYAIGMAKA

-623 KAIKKDEHIGAKAT
+623 KSIKKDEHVGAKAT

>member
-14 SRYKQPM
+14 SRYRQPM
-21 RETLEIMKEGY
+21 RETLEKMKEGY

-107 LMSQSTVGDVKEELE
+107 LMSQSPVEHKEEV
-122 EFDEGRMKDIYTM
+122 FDEGRMKDIYTM

-146 KHLKLKV
+146 NHLNLKV

-172 IASLKKDYEGL
+172 ITNLKKDYEGL

-194 KLRKIFDKV
+194 KLRKIFDKI

-291 KNVTITTH
+291 KNVSITTH
-299 DLNFKETYTI
+299 DLNFKETYTV

-316 GKLVIGKFN
+316 GKLVIGKYN
-325 TPAEGEKYI
+325 TPAEAEKYI
-334 KWYKTGDMSKTKSV
+334 KWYKTGNMSHTKSV

-359 GFNIAGLETDRPQR
+359 GFNIAGLETDRPQS
-373 LEEKKYSY
+373 LQEKKYSY

-398 EGGDYGTPKYINA
+398 KGGDYGTPKYINA

-442 GSFKIKDDWIEL
+442 GSFKISDDWIEL
-454 EESADYLASKMN
+454 EESAVPADYLASKMN
-466 DKQLANIKNV
+466 ATQLANIKNV
-476 WKNKKASDVTQSV
+476 WKNKKASDVTQTV
-489 KDMIKKMDIPT
+489 KDMIKRMDIPT

-508 IPHLSKLVEAL
+508 IPHLSKLVE
-519 KDMEDYKAKRKALQD
+519 
-534 IQNDPKIDS
+534 NP
-543 QMKTAVMVRKQK
+543 
-555 LDKELQDLKG
+555 
-565 RTPIAAEV
+565 
-573 EPDTKKFIENADSG
+573 DSG
-587 DDDSNFAIGMSKA
+587 DDDSAYAIGISKA

-623 KAIKKDEHIGAKAT
+623 KSIKKDEHVGAKAT

>member
-1 MGDLKEQMEKWKL
+1 MGNLKEEMEKWKL
-14 SRYKQPM
+14 SRYRQPM
-21 RETLEIMKEGY
+21 RETLEKMKEGY
-32 ESGVLS
+32 EGGVLS
-38 FLKKNGFGHI
+38 FLKKQGFGHI

-57 PKKDLD
+57 PKKDVD
-63 QIKKILKKETD
+63 QIKKALQKETE
-74 KFVDGDVQIMP
+74 KVAGDVEIMP

-107 LMSQSTVGDVKEELE
+107 LLSQAPVGEELE

-153 STVKSIL
+153 STVKGIL
-160 GEEVLNEFTNTQ
+160 GEEVLNEFTNAQ
-172 IASLKKDYEGL
+172 ITSLKKDYEGL

-248 EEKFESGFAVR
+248 EEKFASGFAVR

-275 KKDADDKA
+275 KKEADDKA

-291 KNVTITTH
+291 KNVSITTH
-299 DLNFKETYTI
+299 DLNF
-309 QITKKDG
+309 
-316 GKLVIGKFN
+316 
-325 TPAEGEKYI
+325 
-334 KWYKTGDMSKTKSV
+334 
-348 KVIKEDGDSES
+348 KEDGDSES
-359 GFNIAGLETDRPQR
+359 GFNISGLETDSPQR
-373 LEEKKYSY
+373 L
-381 GFTMSSESGD
+381 D
-391 DGRDQEQ
+391 
-398 EGGDYGTPKYINA
+398 
-411 PNQKAAEA
+411 
-419 KQEVIMM
+419 
-426 KQVERIN
+426 
-433 KKMNSMRRT
+433 
-442 GSFKIKDDWIEL
+442 
-454 EESADYLASKMN
+454 ESADYLASKMN

-500 QLAIKQAD
+500 QLAIKHAD
-508 IPHLSKLVEAL
+508 IPHLSKLVE
-519 KDMEDYKAKRKALQD
+519 
-534 IQNDPKIDS
+534 N
-543 QMKTAVMVRKQK
+543 
-555 LDKELQDLKG
+555 G
-565 RTPIAAEV
+565 
-573 EPDTKKFIENADSG
+573 DSG

-623 KAIKKDEHIGAKAT
+623 KAIKKDEHVGAKAT

>member
-1 MGDLKEQMEKWKL
+1 MGNLKEEMEKWKL
-14 SRYKQPM
+14 SRYRQPM
-21 RETLEIMKEGY
+21 RETLEKMKEGY
-32 ESGVLS
+32 EGGVLS
-38 FLKKNGFGHI
+38 FLKKQGFGHI

-57 PKKDLD
+57 PKKDVD
-63 QIKKILKKETD
+63 QIKKALQKETE
-74 KFVDGDVQIMP
+74 KVAGDVEIMP

-107 LMSQSTVGDVKEELE
+107 LLSQAPVGEELE

-153 STVKSIL
+153 STVKGIL
-160 GEEVLNEFTNTQ
+160 GEEVLNEFTNAQ
-172 IASLKKDYEGL
+172 ITSLKKDYEGL

-248 EEKFESGFAVR
+248 EEKFAPGFAVR

-291 KNVTITTH
+291 KNVSITTH
-299 DLNFKETYTI
+299 NLNFKETYTV

-316 GKLVIGKFN
+316 GKLVIGKFK

-373 LEEKKYSY
+373 L
-381 GFTMSSESGD
+381 D
-391 DGRDQEQ
+391 
-398 EGGDYGTPKYINA
+398 
-411 PNQKAAEA
+411 
-419 KQEVIMM
+419 
-426 KQVERIN
+426 
-433 KKMNSMRRT
+433 
-442 GSFKIKDDWIEL
+442 
-454 EESADYLASKMN
+454 ESADYLASKMN

-519 KDMEDYKAKRKALQD
+519 KDMDDYKAKRKALQD
-534 IQNDPKIDS
+534 IQNDPKTDS

-555 LDKELQDLKG
+555 LDKELQDLKA

-573 EPDTKKFIENADSG
+573 EPDTKKIIENGDSG
-587 DDDSNFAIGMSKA
+587 DDDSAYAIGISKA

-623 KAIKKDEHIGAKAT
+623 KAIKKDEHAGAKAT

>member
-21 RETLEIMKEGY
+21 RETLEKMKEGF
-32 ESGVLS
+32 EWGVQT
-38 FLKKNGFGHI
+38 FLKKNGI
-48 RFSYGNLYV
+48 SRTRFSYGILFLPRADV
-57 PKKDLD
+57 EKAKAL
-63 QIKKILKKETD
+63 LKKEVEKTN
-74 KFVDGDVQIMP
+74 GDVAIMP
-85 KSILGEEH
+85 KSVLGEEH

-107 LMSQSTVGDVKEELE
+107 LMSQAPVGEELE

-160 GEEVLNEFTNTQ
+160 GEEVLNEFTNAQ
-172 IASLKKDYEGL
+172 ITSLKKDYEGL

-194 KLRKIFDKV
+194 KLRKIFDKI

-248 EEKFESGFAVR
+248 EEKFASGFAVR

-275 KKDADDKA
+275 KKEADDKA

-291 KNVTITTH
+291 KNVSITTH
-299 DLNFKETYTI
+299 DLNF
-309 QITKKDG
+309 
-316 GKLVIGKFN
+316 
-325 TPAEGEKYI
+325 
-334 KWYKTGDMSKTKSV
+334 
-348 KVIKEDGDSES
+348 KEDGDSES

-373 LEEKKYSY
+373 LD
-381 GFTMSSESGD
+381 ESAV
-391 DGRDQEQ
+391 
-398 EGGDYGTPKYINA
+398 P
-411 PNQKAAEA
+411 
-419 KQEVIMM
+419 
-426 KQVERIN
+426 
-433 KKMNSMRRT
+433 
-442 GSFKIKDDWIEL
+442 
-454 EESADYLASKMN
+454 ADYLASKMN
-466 DKQLANIKNV
+466 ATQLANIKNV
-476 WKNKKASDVTQSV
+476 WKNKKASDVTQTV
-489 KDMIKKMDIPT
+489 KDMIKRMDIPT

-587 DDDSNFAIGMSKA
+587 DNDSSFAIGMSKA

-623 KAIKKDEHIGAKAT
+623 KAIKKDEHVGAKAT

>member
-21 RETLEIMKEGY
+21 RETLEKMKEGF
-32 ESGVLS
+32 EWGVQT
-38 FLKKNGFGHI
+38 FLKKNGI
-48 RFSYGNLYV
+48 SRTRFSYGILFLPRADV
-57 PKKDLD
+57 EKAKAL
-63 QIKKILKKETD
+63 LKKEVEKTN
-74 KFVDGDVQIMP
+74 GDVAIMP
-85 KSILGEEH
+85 KSVLGEEH
-93 DCTKVHPNKTHKEW
+93 DCKQVHPNKTHKEW
-107 LMSQSTVGDVKEELE
+107 LMSQAPVGEELE

-160 GEEVLNEFTNTQ
+160 GEEVLNEFTNAQ
-172 IASLKKDYEGL
+172 ITSLKKDYEGL

-194 KLRKIFDKV
+194 KLRKIFDKI

-275 KKDADDKA
+275 KKEADDKA

-291 KNVTITTH
+291 KNVSITTH
-299 DLNFKETYTI
+299 DLNF
-309 QITKKDG
+309 
-316 GKLVIGKFN
+316 
-325 TPAEGEKYI
+325 
-334 KWYKTGDMSKTKSV
+334 
-348 KVIKEDGDSES
+348 KEDGDSES
-359 GFNIAGLETDRPQR
+359 GFNIAGLETERPQR
-373 LEEKKYSY
+373 LD
-381 GFTMSSESGD
+381 ESAV
-391 DGRDQEQ
+391 
-398 EGGDYGTPKYINA
+398 P
-411 PNQKAAEA
+411 
-419 KQEVIMM
+419 
-426 KQVERIN
+426 
-433 KKMNSMRRT
+433 
-442 GSFKIKDDWIEL
+442 
-454 EESADYLASKMN
+454 ADYLASKMN
-466 DKQLANIKNV
+466 ATQLANIKNV
-476 WKNKKASDVTQSV
+476 WKNKKASDVTQTV
-489 KDMIKKMDIPT
+489 KDMIKRMDIPT

-508 IPHLSKLVEAL
+508 IPHLSKLVE
-519 KDMEDYKAKRKALQD
+519 
-534 IQNDPKIDS
+534 
-543 QMKTAVMVRKQK
+543 
-555 LDKELQDLKG
+555 G
-565 RTPIAAEV
+565 G
-573 EPDTKKFIENADSG
+573 DSG

-623 KAIKKDEHIGAKAT
+623 KAIKKDEHVGAKAT

>member
-14 SRYKQPM
+14 SRYRQPM
-21 RETLEIMKEGY
+21 RETLEKMKEGY
-32 ESGVLS
+32 EGGVLS
-38 FLKKNGFGHI
+38 FLKKQGFGHI

-57 PKKDLD
+57 PKKDVD
-63 QIKKILKKETD
+63 QIKKALQKETE
-74 KFVDGDVQIMP
+74 KVAGDVEIMP

-107 LMSQSTVGDVKEELE
+107 LMSQAPVGEELE

-160 GEEVLNEFTNTQ
+160 GEEVLNEFTNAQ
-172 IASLKKDYEGL
+172 ITSLKKDYEGL

-248 EEKFESGFAVR
+248 EEKFASGFAVR

-291 KNVTITTH
+291 KNVSITTH
-299 DLNFKETYTI
+299 DLNFKETYTV

-316 GKLVIGKFN
+316 GKLVIGKFK

-373 LEEKKYSY
+373 L
-381 GFTMSSESGD
+381 D
-391 DGRDQEQ
+391 
-398 EGGDYGTPKYINA
+398 
-411 PNQKAAEA
+411 
-419 KQEVIMM
+419 
-426 KQVERIN
+426 
-433 KKMNSMRRT
+433 
-442 GSFKIKDDWIEL
+442 
-454 EESADYLASKMN
+454 ESADYLASKMN

-500 QLAIKQAD
+500 QLAIKQAN
-508 IPHLSKLVEAL
+508 IPHLSKLVE
-519 KDMEDYKAKRKALQD
+519 
-534 IQNDPKIDS
+534 N
-543 QMKTAVMVRKQK
+543 
-555 LDKELQDLKG
+555 G
-565 RTPIAAEV
+565 
-573 EPDTKKFIENADSG
+573 DSG

-623 KAIKKDEHIGAKAT
+623 KAIKKDEHVGAKAT

>member
-1 MGDLKEQMEKWKL
+1 MGNLKEEMEKWKL
-14 SRYKQPM
+14 SRYRQPM
-21 RETLEIMKEGY
+21 RETLEKMKEGY
-32 ESGVLS
+32 EGGVLS
-38 FLKKNGFGHI
+38 FLKKQGFGHI

-57 PKKDLD
+57 PKKDVD
-63 QIKKILKKETD
+63 QIKKALQKETE
-74 KFVDGDVQIMP
+74 KVAGDVEIMP

-107 LMSQSTVGDVKEELE
+107 LLSQAPVGEELE

-160 GEEVLNEFTNTQ
+160 GEEVLNEFTNAQ
-172 IASLKKDYEGL
+172 ITSLKKDYEGL

-194 KLRKIFDKV
+194 KLRKIFDKI

-248 EEKFESGFAVR
+248 EEKFASGFAVR

-291 KNVTITTH
+291 KNVSITTH
-299 DLNFKETYTI
+299 NLNFKETYTV
-309 QITKKDG
+309 QITKSDG
-316 GKLVIGKFN
+316 SKLVIGKYN
-325 TPAEGEKYI
+325 SPTEAEKYI

-348 KVIKEDGDSES
+348 KVIKEGDSES

-373 LEEKKYSY
+373 L
-381 GFTMSSESGD
+381 D
-391 DGRDQEQ
+391 
-398 EGGDYGTPKYINA
+398 
-411 PNQKAAEA
+411 
-419 KQEVIMM
+419 
-426 KQVERIN
+426 
-433 KKMNSMRRT
+433 
-442 GSFKIKDDWIEL
+442 
-454 EESADYLASKMN
+454 ESADYLASKMN

-476 WKNKKASDVTQSV
+476 WKNKKASDVTQTV
-489 KDMIKKMDIPT
+489 KDMIKRMDIPT

-534 IQNDPKIDS
+534 IQNDPKTDS

-555 LDKELQDLKG
+555 LDKELQDLKA

-573 EPDTKKFIENADSG
+573 EPDTKKIIENGDSG
-587 DDDSNFAIGMSKA
+587 DDDSAYAIGISKA

-623 KAIKKDEHIGAKAT
+623 KAIKKDEHAGAKAT

>member
-1 MGDLKEQMEKWKL
+1 MGNLKEEMEKWKL
-14 SRYKQPM
+14 SRYRQPM
-21 RETLEIMKEGY
+21 RETLEKMKEGY
-32 ESGVLS
+32 EGGVLS
-38 FLKKNGFGHI
+38 FLKKQGFGHI

-57 PKKDLD
+57 PKKDVD
-63 QIKKILKKETD
+63 QIKKALQKETE
-74 KFVDGDVQIMP
+74 KVAGDVEIMP

-107 LMSQSTVGDVKEELE
+107 LLSQAPVGEELE

-172 IASLKKDYEGL
+172 ITSLKKDYEGL

-248 EEKFESGFAVR
+248 EEKFAPGFAVR

-275 KKDADDKA
+275 KKEADDKA

-291 KNVTITTH
+291 KNVSITTH
-299 DLNFKETYTI
+299 DLNFKETYTV
-309 QITKKDG
+309 QITKSDG
-316 GKLVIGKFN
+316 SKLVIGKYN
-325 TPAEGEKYI
+325 SPTEAEKYI
-334 KWYKTGDMSKTKSV
+334 TWYKTGDMSKTKSV
-348 KVIKEDGDSES
+348 KVIKEGDSES

-373 LEEKKYSY
+373 L
-381 GFTMSSESGD
+381 D
-391 DGRDQEQ
+391 
-398 EGGDYGTPKYINA
+398 
-411 PNQKAAEA
+411 
-419 KQEVIMM
+419 
-426 KQVERIN
+426 
-433 KKMNSMRRT
+433 
-442 GSFKIKDDWIEL
+442 
-454 EESADYLASKMN
+454 ESADYLASKMN

-500 QLAIKQAD
+500 QLAIKHAD
-508 IPHLSKLVEAL
+508 IPHLSKLVE
-519 KDMEDYKAKRKALQD
+519 
-534 IQNDPKIDS
+534 N
-543 QMKTAVMVRKQK
+543 
-555 LDKELQDLKG
+555 G
-565 RTPIAAEV
+565 
-573 EPDTKKFIENADSG
+573 DSG

-623 KAIKKDEHIGAKAT
+623 KDIKKDEHVGAKAT

>member
-1 MGDLKEQMEKWKL
+1 MGNLKEQMEKWKL
-14 SRYKQPM
+14 SRYRQPM
-21 RETLEIMKEGY
+21 RETLEKMKEGY
-32 ESGVLS
+32 EGGVLS
-38 FLKKNGFGHI
+38 FLKKQGFGHI

-57 PKKDLD
+57 PKKDVD
-63 QIKKILKKETD
+63 QIKKALQKETE
-74 KFVDGDVQIMP
+74 KVAGDVEIMP

-107 LMSQSTVGDVKEELE
+107 LMSQAPVGEELE

-160 GEEVLNEFTNTQ
+160 GEEVLNEFTNAQ
-172 IASLKKDYEGL
+172 ITSLKKDYEGL

-248 EEKFESGFAVR
+248 EEKFASGFAVR

-291 KNVTITTH
+291 KNVSITTH
-299 DLNFKETYTI
+299 DLNFKETYTV

-316 GKLVIGKFN
+316 GKLVIGKFK

-348 KVIKEDGDSES
+348 KVIKEGDSES

-373 LEEKKYSY
+373 L
-381 GFTMSSESGD
+381 D
-391 DGRDQEQ
+391 
-398 EGGDYGTPKYINA
+398 
-411 PNQKAAEA
+411 
-419 KQEVIMM
+419 
-426 KQVERIN
+426 
-433 KKMNSMRRT
+433 
-442 GSFKIKDDWIEL
+442 
-454 EESADYLASKMN
+454 ESADYLASKMN

-500 QLAIKQAD
+500 QLAIKQAN
-508 IPHLSKLVEAL
+508 IPHLSKLVE
-519 KDMEDYKAKRKALQD
+519 
-534 IQNDPKIDS
+534 N
-543 QMKTAVMVRKQK
+543 
-555 LDKELQDLKG
+555 G
-565 RTPIAAEV
+565 
-573 EPDTKKFIENADSG
+573 DSG

-623 KAIKKDEHIGAKAT
+623 KAIKKDEHVGAKAT

>member
-14 SRYKQPM
+14 SRYRQPM
-21 RETLEIMKEGY
+21 RETLEKMKEGY
-32 ESGVLS
+32 EGGVLS

-57 PKKDLD
+57 PKKDVD
-63 QIKKILKKETD
+63 QIKKALQKETE
-74 KFVDGDVQIMP
+74 KVAGDVEIMP

-107 LMSQSTVGDVKEELE
+107 LMSQAPVGEELE

-160 GEEVLNEFTNTQ
+160 GEEVLNEFTNAQ
-172 IASLKKDYEGL
+172 ITSLKKDYEGL

-248 EEKFESGFAVR
+248 EEKFASGFAVR

-291 KNVTITTH
+291 KNVSITTH
-299 DLNFKETYTI
+299 DLNFKETYTV
-309 QITKKDG
+309 QITKSDG
-316 GKLVIGKFN
+316 SKLVIGKYN
-325 TPAEGEKYI
+325 SPTEAEKYI
-334 KWYKTGDMSKTKSV
+334 TWYKTGDMSKTKSV
-348 KVIKEDGDSES
+348 KVIKEGDSES

-373 LEEKKYSY
+373 L
-381 GFTMSSESGD
+381 D
-391 DGRDQEQ
+391 
-398 EGGDYGTPKYINA
+398 
-411 PNQKAAEA
+411 
-419 KQEVIMM
+419 
-426 KQVERIN
+426 
-433 KKMNSMRRT
+433 
-442 GSFKIKDDWIEL
+442 
-454 EESADYLASKMN
+454 ESADYLASKMN

-500 QLAIKQAD
+500 QLAIKQAN
-508 IPHLSKLVEAL
+508 IPHLSKLVE
-519 KDMEDYKAKRKALQD
+519 
-534 IQNDPKIDS
+534 N
-543 QMKTAVMVRKQK
+543 
-555 LDKELQDLKG
+555 G
-565 RTPIAAEV
+565 
-573 EPDTKKFIENADSG
+573 DSG

-623 KAIKKDEHIGAKAT
+623 KAIKKDEHVGAKAT

>member
-1 MGDLKEQMEKWKL
+1 MGNLKEEMEKWKL
-14 SRYKQPM
+14 SRYRQPM
-21 RETLEIMKEGY
+21 RETLEKMKEGY
-32 ESGVLS
+32 EGGVLS
-38 FLKKNGFGHI
+38 FLKKQGFGHI

-57 PKKDLD
+57 PKKDVD
-63 QIKKILKKETD
+63 QIKKALQKETE
-74 KFVDGDVQIMP
+74 KVAGDVEIMP

-107 LMSQSTVGDVKEELE
+107 LLSQAPVGEELE

-160 GEEVLNEFTNTQ
+160 GEEVLNEFTNAQ
-172 IASLKKDYEGL
+172 ITSLKKDYEGL

-194 KLRKIFDKV
+194 KLRKIFDKI

-248 EEKFESGFAVR
+248 EEKFASGFAVR

-291 KNVTITTH
+291 KNVSITTH
-299 DLNFKETYTI
+299 DLNFKETYTV
-309 QITKKDG
+309 QITKSDG
-316 GKLVIGKFN
+316 SKLVIGKYN
-325 TPAEGEKYI
+325 SPTEAEKYI
-334 KWYKTGDMSKTKSV
+334 TWYKTGDMSKTKSV
-348 KVIKEDGDSES
+348 KVIKEGDSES

-373 LEEKKYSY
+373 L
-381 GFTMSSESGD
+381 D
-391 DGRDQEQ
+391 
-398 EGGDYGTPKYINA
+398 
-411 PNQKAAEA
+411 
-419 KQEVIMM
+419 
-426 KQVERIN
+426 
-433 KKMNSMRRT
+433 
-442 GSFKIKDDWIEL
+442 
-454 EESADYLASKMN
+454 ESADYLASKMN

-500 QLAIKQAD
+500 QLAIKHAD
-508 IPHLSKLVEAL
+508 IPHLSKLVE
-519 KDMEDYKAKRKALQD
+519 
-534 IQNDPKIDS
+534 N
-543 QMKTAVMVRKQK
+543 
-555 LDKELQDLKG
+555 G
-565 RTPIAAEV
+565 
-573 EPDTKKFIENADSG
+573 DSG

-623 KAIKKDEHIGAKAT
+623 KAIKKDEHVGAKAT